1 MKIIK
6 TPWKNEL
13 IELVQGSK
21 KSIMITS
28 PFVKENICREIISA
42 KQQNTALHLVTS
54 FNIKNIHSGSLDL
67 DGIESIISN
76 NGLVLNYSKIHSKI
90 YLFDEK
96 KVIITSGNLTNGGL
110 VNNYEYG
117 IYTDDKLIVAQVA
130 NDFRNIVSNEN
141 VGKIGTKNIKQV
153 RGILEKMPKA
163 QKINYPEFHVFS
175 ADELDDVIEIEES
188 ILTSSF
194 TGWKKEVFKCVQSL
208 ENQVFTSKE
217 MKSFENTLKE
227 LYPRNTKIPAKIRQQ
242 LQVLRD
248 LGLIEFLG
256 NGTYKKLWK

>member
-6 TPWKNEL
+6 TPWKDDL
-13 IELVQGSK
+13 IQLVQSSK
-21 KSIMITS
+21 KSIKMTS

-42 KQQNTALHLVTS
+42 KKQNTALELVTS

-76 NGLVLNYSKIHSKI
+76 KGLVLNYSKIHSKI

-96 KVIITSGNLTNGGL
+96 KVVITSGNLTNGGL

-117 IYTDDKLIVAQVA
+117 IYTDDKQIVAQVV
-130 NDFRNIVSNEN
+130 NDFRNIVSHEN
-141 VGKIGTKNIKQV
+141 VGKIKTNNIKVV

-163 QKINYPEFHVFS
+163 KKIKYSDFHVHS
-175 ADELDDVIEIEES
+175 ADEFDDVIEIEDS

-217 MKSFENTLKE
+217 MKSFEEKFKQ
-227 LYPRNTKIPAKIRQQ
+227 LYPTNTEIAAKIRQQ
-242 LQVLRD
+242 LQELRD

-256 NGTYKKLWK
+256 NGNYKKLWK